1 MPDDGICA
9 KPPGVSHGPLGLG
22 TGFFQVHEGVRTTQN
37 ETPRNAGYSD
47 RSDQKRFG
55 HVSAGAPARIERV
68 PCEPCYRHRK
78 RRMGNPGKPGKPG
91 RDHHNDSTATMCDR
105 NGIACKPLRRNRY
118 VRTLL
123 PQGGLQRDS
132 PCPHL
137 TRLAARGNCCRRR
150 RSAHKWVNNGGLEP
164 QDVGTGVW
172 RLPWVKPLRGSFA
185 ALRPFGLPDATT

>member
-1 MPDDGICA
+1 MT
-9 KPPGVSHGPLGLG
+9 VSVPNLPAYRMG
-22 TGFFQVHEGVRTTQN
+22 
-37 ETPRNAGYSD
+37 
-47 RSDQKRFG
+47 RS
-55 HVSAGAPARIERV
+55 VSAPAFFKSTKVCAQRKAKLRAMRDIPTDPIKNDSAMYQRELLL
-68 PCEPCYRHRK
+68 ELNAYHANPCYRHRK
-78 RRMGNPGKPGKPG
+78 RRMGNPGKPG

-150 RSAHKWVNNGGLEP
+150 R
-164 QDVGTGVW
+164 
-172 RLPWVKPLRGSFA
+172 LRA
-185 ALRPFGLPDATT
+185 